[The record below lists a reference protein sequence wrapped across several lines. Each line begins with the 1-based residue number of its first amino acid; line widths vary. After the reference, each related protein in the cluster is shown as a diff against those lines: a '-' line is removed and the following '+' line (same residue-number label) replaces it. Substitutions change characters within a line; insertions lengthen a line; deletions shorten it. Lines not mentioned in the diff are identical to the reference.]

1 MATPSTRRTLLGS
14 AVDLGNRQ
22 RVYETAEAVVVDEA
36 NGISGRRTRV
46 FYDEVVLVTFH
57 EYIGW
62 ALVIVMGCLAFVGVG
77 TTVLLAVGK
86 LVGAAVA
93 AGLMTLVLL
102 GVMVA
107 RLVAKVQAITVYGR
121 RSRARVT
128 FWLRGRRA
136 RATFSRLCAR
146 VLHAQERPAAPP
158 APSPLPAPGPP
169 EVAS

>member
-62 ALVIVMGCLAFVGVG
+62 AVVIVMACLAFAGVG

-93 AGLMTLVLL
+93 AGLMTAILL

-136 RATFSRLCAR
+136 RATFGRLCAR